1 MKKTYINPTMTV
13 VKVKTRSLL
22 TVSDPNVRIS
32 TTGSVNAAE
41 VGSRRGYSIWDEDE
55 EE

>member
-22 TVSDPNVRIS
+22 TVSDPNVGIS
-32 TTGSVNAAE
+32 TAGFVDAE
-41 VGSRRGYSIWDEDE
+41 KVDSRRSASIWDEE
-55 EE
+55 EEE

>member
-22 TVSDPNVRIS
+22 SDLSQPQVHIS
-32 TTGSVNAAE
+32 TEGSVDAGS
-41 VGSRRGYSIWDEDE
+41 VGSRRGFSIWDDE